1 MTFCAPVV
9 PVMLTTATIPSVVAL
24 AQQVGSRP
32 SLIPILVVMLLP
44 LLWLALWAARELHL
58 WTRPYASARR
68 LEAMRAVVG
77 ERVVTEI
84 LDQLRREWPGRPDQ
98 LVTYRAMLYEY
109 WLRRLRLYLAA
120 WRARHDRPA

>member
-9 PVMLTTATIPSVVAL
+9 PVMLATATAPSVIAL

-44 LLWLALWAARELHL
+44 LLWLALWAGREVHL
-58 WTRPYASARR
+58 WKQPLASARR
-68 LEAMRAVVG
+68 LQAMRAVVG

-84 LDQLRREWPGRPDQ
+84 LDQLRQEWPGRPDH
-98 LVTYRAMLYEY
+98 LVTYHAVLYEY
-109 WLRRLRLYLAA
+109 WLRRLRLYRATWL
-120 WRARHDRPA
+120 ARHDRPT